1 MVEVIDSNISY
12 LPFPTFTGDGLAVRF
27 DSNISY
33 LSFPTFTGDGLAV
46 HGFGPHLS
54 FPTFTGDGLTV
65 WDSSAFIVAS
75 LLRRRLESF
84 KVALRTLL

>member
-1 MVEVIDSNISY
+1 MVMVEVIDSNVSY
-12 LPFPTFTGDGLAVRF
+12 
-27 DSNISY
+27 
-33 LSFPTFTGDGLAV
+33 
-46 HGFGPHLS
+46 LS

>member
-12 LPFPTFTGDGLAVRF
+12 
-27 DSNISY
+27 
-33 LSFPTFTGDGLAV
+33 
-46 HGFGPHLS
+46 LS

>member
-12 LPFPTFTGDGLAVRF
+12 LPFPTFTGDGLAVWF

-33 LSFPTFTGDGLAV
+33 LSFPTFTGDGLTV
-46 HGFGPHLS
+46 LDS
-54 FPTFTGDGLTV
+54 LTFI
-65 WDSSAFIVAS
+65 FAS
-75 LLRRRLESF
+75 LFVADWSRF

>member
-33 LSFPTFTGDGLAV
+33 LSFPTFTGDGL
-46 HGFGPHLS
+46 
-54 FPTFTGDGLTV
+54 TV

>member
-1 MVEVIDSNISY
+1 MMVVEVIDSNISY

-33 LSFPTFTGDGLAV
+33 LSFPTFTGDGL
-46 HGFGPHLS
+46 
-54 FPTFTGDGLTV
+54 TV
-65 WDSSAFIVAS
+65 WDSLAFIVAS

>member
-33 LSFPTFTGDGLAV
+33 LSFPTFTGDGL
-46 HGFGPHLS
+46 
-54 FPTFTGDGLTV
+54 TV

-75 LLRRRLESF
+75 LLRRQLESF

>member
-1 MVEVIDSNISY
+1 MVMVMVEVIDSNVSY
-12 LPFPTFTGDGLAVRF
+12 
-27 DSNISY
+27 
-33 LSFPTFTGDGLAV
+33 
-46 HGFGPHLS
+46 LS

-65 WDSSAFIVAS
+65 WDSLAFIVAS